1 MQTTGAEFQRGK
13 FKKYWAKMKIRVG
26 GSNVPVDILQ
36 GDEFLFD
43 GTVLKYGGGEYTSP
57 QTRGAINAGW
67 ATDNPQGHASV
78 NAHHSTRSVA
88 KATSVNRDLSRVQ
101 RNDPSAMGT
110 DHSDEDTVMDV
121 SDRRPQQ
128 TGQRVLNV
136 PNDRAAP
143 RVMTAGSVR
152 GMEVTSDGDQEG
164 VSVGRVRTAAKVKA
178 DMTTS
183 QGQSVASRL
192 NKIEGSGFVPNGSN
206 RARGHNVLQKEGILI
221 STNVTGG
228 RVGSVE
234 MSDMDEGEVVGHVR
248 NSGRRTVEGISVE
261 DTSNIRDR
269 RAQAERVPAKAA
281 AKVQRPASKPVKV
294 ESDNGTAAKIKT
306 AKTIDP
312 KFPEDW
318 NFFAKLDERIK
329 LIKKNDKNRKFL
341 QALFVVEGA
350 SVRAHLTKAYPKMF
364 G

>member
-1 MQTTGAEFQRGK
+1 MQMTGTEFQRGK
-13 FKKYWAKMKIRVG
+13 FKKYWATMKIRVG

-36 GDEFLFD
+36 GDEFEFD

-67 ATDNPQGHASV
+67 ATDNRQGQSQV
-78 NAHHSTRSVA
+78 QAHRSTRSVA
-88 KATSVNRDLSRVQ
+88 KSTSVNRDLSRVQ
-101 RNDPSAMGT
+101 RNDPNALGT

-128 TGQRVLNV
+128 TGKRVLNV

-143 RVMTAGSVR
+143 RVIQANSAR
-152 GMEVTSDGDQEG
+152 GMEITTEGDQEG

-192 NKIEGSGFVPNGSN
+192 SKIEGSGFVPHGAEK
-206 RARGHNVLQKEGILI
+206 ARGHNVLTKEGITI
-221 STNVTGG
+221 SSNVTGG

-234 MSDMDEGEVVGHVR
+234 MSDMDEGEVVGQVR
-248 NSGRRTVEGISVE
+248 NSGRRSVEGISVE
-261 DTSNIRDR
+261 DTSNIRER
-269 RAQAERVPAKAA
+269 RAQAERSS
-281 AKVQRPASKPVKV
+281 KVQKPATKTVKV
-294 ESDNGTAAKIKT
+294 AADEGGAASKIKT

-318 NFFAKLDERIK
+318 NFFAKLDDRIK

-350 SVRAHLTKAYPKMF
+350 SIRAHLQKAYPKMF

>member
-1 MQTTGAEFQRGK
+1 MPTTQTTADFQRGK

-36 GDEFLFD
+36 GDEFEFD

-67 ATDNPQGHASV
+67 ATDNRQGQAQIQ
-78 NAHHSTRSVA
+78 AHHSTRSVA
-88 KATSVNRDLSRVQ
+88 KSTSVNRDLSRVQ
-101 RNDPSAMGT
+101 RNDPAAMGT

-128 TGQRVLNV
+128 TGKRVLNV
-136 PNDRAAP
+136 PNDKAPP
-143 RVMTAGSVR
+143 RVIQAGSAR

-164 VSVGRVRTAAKVKA
+164 VSVGRVRTAAKMKA
-178 DMTTS
+178 DLTTS
-183 QGQSVASRL
+183 AGQSVASKL
-192 NKIEGSGFVPNGSN
+192 NKIEGSGFVPHGED
-206 RARGHNVLQKEGILI
+206 RPRGHNVLLKEGITVR
-221 STNVTGG
+221 TNVAGG

-234 MSDMDEGEVVGHVR
+234 MSDMDEGEVVGQVR

-261 DTSNIRDR
+261 DTSNIRER
-269 RAQAERVPAKAA
+269 RAQSEKTSKVQKPA
-281 AKVQRPASKPVKV
+281 AKTVKV
-294 ESDNGTAAKIKT
+294 EAENGTASKIKT
-306 AKTIDP
+306 ARTIDP

-318 NFFAKLDERIK
+318 NFFAKLDDRIK
-329 LIKKNDKNRKFL
+329 IIKKNEKNRKFL
-341 QALFVVEGA
+341 LALFVVEGA
-350 SVRAHLTKAYPKMF
+350 SVRAHLQKAYPKIV

>member
-1 MQTTGAEFQRGK
+1 MQMTGTEFQRGK
-13 FKKYWAKMKIRVG
+13 FKKYWATMKLRVG

-36 GDEFLFD
+36 GDEFEFD
-43 GTVLKYGGGEYTSP
+43 GTILKYGGGEYTSP
-57 QTRGAINAGW
+57 QIRGAINAGW
-67 ATDNPQGHASV
+67 ATDSRQGQSHV
-78 NAHHSTRSVA
+78 QAHRSTRSVA
-88 KATSVNRDLSRVQ
+88 KSTSVNRDLSRVQ
-101 RNDPSAMGT
+101 RNDPNALGT

-128 TGQRVLNV
+128 TGKRVLNV
-136 PNDRAAP
+136 PNDKAPP
-143 RVMTAGSVR
+143 RVIQSR
-152 GMEVTSDGDQEG
+152 GMEITSDGDQEG

-192 NKIEGSGFVPNGSN
+192 SKIEGSGFVPHGSD
-206 RARGHNVLQKEGILI
+206 RARGHNVLQKEGIII

-234 MSDMDEGEVVGHVR
+234 MSDMDEGEVVGQVR

-261 DTSNIRDR
+261 DTSNIRER
-269 RAQAERVPAKAA
+269 RAQAERTPKVQKPA
-281 AKVQRPASKPVKV
+281 AKTVKV
-294 ESDNGTAAKIKT
+294 ASDEGGNASKIKT
-306 AKTIDP
+306 ARTIDP

-318 NFFAKLDERIK
+318 NFFAKLDDRIK

-350 SVRAHLTKAYPKMF
+350 SIRAHLTKTYPKMF